1 MVHRLPRSG
10 ASWEGFAMQE
20 IARILDIAWD
30 QCYYWTTHQ
39 GAELDLLTMK
49 KGQRI
54 GFEFKRTSAPA
65 MTRSMHSALDDL
77 KLDRLFVI
85 FPGDTRFPLHER
97 VEAAGL
103 SVACAEG
110 LWQP

>member
-1 MVHRLPRSG
+1 
-10 ASWEGFAMQE
+10 
-20 IARILDIAWD
+20 
-30 QCYYWTTHQ
+30 
-39 GAELDLLTMK
+39 MK

-54 GFEFKRTSAPA
+54 GFEFKRTSTPA

-85 FPGDTRFPLHER
+85 FPGDTRFPLYER